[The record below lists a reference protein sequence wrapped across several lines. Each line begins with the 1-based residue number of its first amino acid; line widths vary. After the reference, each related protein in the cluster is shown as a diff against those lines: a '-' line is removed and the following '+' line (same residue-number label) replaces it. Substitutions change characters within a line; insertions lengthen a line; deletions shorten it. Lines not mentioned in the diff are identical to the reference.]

1 MTQNPNS
8 LINETS
14 PYLLQ
19 HAYNPVN
26 WLPWNDESLEKAKN
40 ENKMILVSIGYSAC
54 HWCHVMEHESFED
67 EAVAKLMNQY
77 FVCIKVDR
85 EEHPDVDHFYME
97 AVQLLSGRGG
107 WPLNCFALPDG
118 RPVWGGTYFRKY
130 QWISVL
136 QQLQELFETQ
146 KNDLEEQ
153 ARKLAEGIQQSQF
166 SSGVVVKETN
176 TEATFIKAAKALKNH
191 LDNEQGGTRGTP
203 KFPMPD
209 LLMLEFELSAQ
220 LKDRTLENHALL
232 TLEKMARGGIYDQ
245 IGGGFARYSVDARW
259 HVPHF
264 EKMLYDNAQLIGL
277 YTEAWR

>member
-1 MTQNPNS
+1 MAQKTNA

-26 WLPWNDESLEKAKN
+26 WLPWNDESLEKAKT

-67 EAVAKLMNQY
+67 ESVAKLMNQH

-85 EEHPDVDHFYME
+85 EEHPDVDQFFME

-118 RPVWGGTYFRKY
+118 RPVWGGTYFRKA

-136 QQLQELFETQ
+136 QQLQELFQNQ
-146 KNDLEEQ
+146 KGDLEEQ
-153 ARKLAEGIQQSQF
+153 AAKLIEGIRQNQF
-166 SSGVVVKETN
+166 S
-176 TEATFIKAAKALKNH
+176 ARIKVNQTTTSAAFENAAITLKKQ
-191 LDNEQGGTRGTP
+191 LDYEQGGTSGAP

-209 LLMLEFELSAQ
+209 LLMLEFELSDQ
-220 LKDRTLENHALL
+220 LKDITLQNHALL
-232 TLEKMARGGIYDQ
+232 TVEKMARGGIYDQ

-277 YTEAWR
+277 YT

>member
-1 MTQNPNS
+1 MKQNPNA

-40 ENKMILVSIGYSAC
+40 ENKLILVSIGYSAC

-67 EAVAKLMNQY
+67 EYVARLMNQH

-85 EEHPDVDHFYME
+85 EEHPDVDQFFMG

-118 RPVWGGTYFRKY
+118 RPIWGGTYFRKE

-136 QQLQELFETQ
+136 QQLQELFQNQ
-146 KNDLEEQ
+146 KGDLEEQ
-153 ARKLAEGIQQSQF
+153 ARQLTEGIRQNQF
-166 SSGVVVKETN
+166 AAKIDVKETN
-176 TEATFIKAAKALKNH
+176 LAAAFKKAANAS
-191 LDNEQGGTRGTP
+191 
-203 KFPMPD
+203 
-209 LLMLEFELSAQ
+209 EL
-220 LKDRTLENHALL
+220 
-232 TLEKMARGGIYDQ
+232 
-245 IGGGFARYSVDARW
+245 F
-259 HVPHF
+259 F
-264 EKMLYDNAQLIGL
+264 
-277 YTEAWR
+277 